1 MKNPNAKLALGLAL
15 LATGLVLMCIGIRWL
30 FFVGLALSAVSGT
43 ASLRPRKRV
52 AGPGRLV
59 SWFLW
64 IGSVVLVLWLFSFGR
79 EPLPW
84 SLAAV
89 AMLAAAV
96 PELHYRRVNRK
107 DTHEA

>member
-1 MKNPNAKLALGLAL
+1 MKNPNTRLALDLAL
-15 LATGLVLMCIGIRWL
+15 LATGLALMCIGIRWL

-43 ASLRPRKRV
+43 VSLRPRKRV
-52 AGPGRLV
+52 GGLGRLV

-64 IGSVVLVLWLFSFGR
+64 IVGVVLVLWLFSFGR

-89 AMLAAAV
+89 AMFAAAI
-96 PELHYRRVNRK
+96 PELYYWRVNRRQ
-107 DTHEA
+107 THVA